1 MSSFVDEVSHHYIK
15 SSYETVES
23 LSLAKA
29 DLICPKYNPGL
40 RQSYVFQVNKNSHL
54 EFHYV
59 SRIQSVILKD
69 KKNRN
74 DQ

>member
-15 SSYETVES
+15 SSYEIVIS

-29 DLICPKYNPGL
+29 DLRCPEYNPGL
-40 RQSYVFQVNKNSHL
+40 RHSYVFQVNKNSHL
-54 EFHYV
+54 EYHYV